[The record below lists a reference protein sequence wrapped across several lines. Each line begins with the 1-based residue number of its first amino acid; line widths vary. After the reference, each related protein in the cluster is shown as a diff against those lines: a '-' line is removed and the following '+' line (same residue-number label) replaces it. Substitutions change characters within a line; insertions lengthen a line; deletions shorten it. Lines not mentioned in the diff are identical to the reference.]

1 MMTRDY
7 NLLMLTKI
15 FKNSVSPTDKAMFFV
30 VQIETRLTIKFHF
43 ADGCGEN
50 TTEKKNLHRKD
61 AASIPKRRVSDG
73 NDPFSSDFIPRSRPS
88 SFNDGELST
97 VPEVTISQ
105 DEECN
110 DSEDSSRSPSPNSRV
125 GFIFNFRVTLD
136 VLFFFNQ

>member
-1 MMTRDY
+1 
-7 NLLMLTKI
+7 
-15 FKNSVSPTDKAMFFV
+15 MFFV

-50 TTEKKNLHRKD
+50 TTEKKNLHRND

-73 NDPFSSDFIPRSRPS
+73 NNPFSSDFIPRSRPS